1 MSATTK
7 KDTAQLISFPAFK
20 DSRGELCFVQSG
32 APPLPFDPKRVF
44 WIYGVPEG
52 QQRGCHAHRTCAELV
67 FAVNGSVKITT
78 IDRGEQKAYIL
89 NDPTEGL
96 FIPPMVW
103 CQLEDFSDNCVCVC
117 LASEAYDTDGYIN
130 DLSKFKKE
138 LGL

>member
-1 MSATTK
+1 MSTTTK
-7 KDTAQLISFPAFK
+7 KDTVQLISFPAFK

-32 APPLPFDPKRVF
+32 TPPLPFDPKRVF

-89 NDPTEGL
+89 NDPTE
-96 FIPPMVW
+96 
-103 CQLEDFSDNCVCVC
+103 
-117 LASEAYDTDGYIN
+117 
-130 DLSKFKKE
+130 
-138 LGL
+138 

>member
-1 MSATTK
+1 MSELPDWTPAYQRIVESNANCPSLRVLAN
-7 KDTAQLISFPAFK
+7 DAAQAVAA
-20 DSRGELCFVQSG
+20 RYG
-32 APPLPFDPKRVF
+32 LPQ
-44 WIYGVPEG
+44 GVTP
-52 QQRGCHAHRTCAELV
+52 
-67 FAVNGSVKITT
+67 NY
-78 IDRGEQKAYIL
+78 EQKAYIL

-130 DLSKFKKE
+130 DLSQFKKE